1 MILGGEVSMAAITVG
16 DETLDVEIIAMD
28 TDPQFYIRVE
38 FQDTTG
44 AHRRNEWQLDVDK
57 RSDLTVDWI
66 EQTLSEWT
74 ARRDDVASLV
84 SFSIQRVDVARRGA
98 NIDTDSATSPT
109 DDQPIDPATATSD
122 LPYAKGDRVA
132 YYVDGP
138 DSAVYGYTTDAI
150 VTELPPIHK
159 QHREPLQGKVEIDTG
174 VDTKL
179 IPTDWVV
186 GPAADVD
193 IDRPNEKI

>member
-1 MILGGEVSMAAITVG
+1 MGSMAEITVG
-16 DETLDVEIIAMD
+16 DDTLDVDIIAAD
-28 TDPQFYIRVE
+28 TESQFYIRVE
-38 FQDTTG
+38 YEDPAG
-44 AHRRNEWQLDVDK
+44 ERRRNEWQLDVDK
-57 RSDLTVDWI
+57 RSELTVDWI
-66 EQTLSEWT
+66 EQTLSQWSE
-74 ARRDDVASLV
+74 RRDDVASLG
-84 SFSIQRVDVARRGA
+84 SFLIQRVDVARRGA

-122 LPYAKGDRVA
+122 FPYAQGDRIA

-138 DSAVYGYTTDAI
+138 DSTVYGYTTDAI

-159 QHREPLQGKVEIDTG
+159 QHREPIQGKVEIDTG
-174 VDTKL
+174 IDTKL

-193 IDRPNEKI
+193 IDRSNEKI